1 MRPNETLPNTPSI
14 TRLSDYIPPNF
25 EIKSVS
31 LDFDL
36 SPQNTL
42 VKSKMDMTGC
52 EPLLAALQWVTRI
65 FSTILAE
72 TGIVSSRSRFSRWT
86 RETPLSRRGCLALM
100 KFVANWT
107 RGVKGKSKLN
117 LRPLLNLSRLKT
129 YLKSRLKL

>member
-42 VKSKMDMTGC
+42 VKSKMD
-52 EPLLAALQWVTRI
+52 
-65 FSTILAE
+65 
-72 TGIVSSRSRFSRWT
+72 
-86 RETPLSRRGCLALM
+86 
-100 KFVANWT
+100 
-107 RGVKGKSKLN
+107 VKRLN
-117 LRPLLNLSRLKT
+117 LPICARSSAKLRSGGSNCDRYRLPLA
-129 YLKSRLKL
+129 